1 MTLTILFALFFY
13 ITFRGMQY
21 ILLDNKPSITVIV
34 FTIVMALFLGS
45 AASDMIEKSNNY
57 PEFAKKID
65 GMILK

>member
-13 ITFRGMQY
+13 ITFRGMQF
-21 ILLDNKPSITVIV
+21 ILLDNKLSITVIIL
-34 FTIVMALFLGS
+34 TIVMALFLGNV
-45 AASDMIEKSNNY
+45 ASNMIEKSNNY